1 MNCKHENVVI
11 LAEAE
16 IPAERTPAGIV
27 PNEEAGFLKIEWIK
41 CNDCGTL
48 SEPSQLDVERIL
60 KALSFAGQGYVI

>member
-27 PNEEAGFLKIEWIK
+27 PSETAGTLKVSWIK
-41 CNDCGTL
+41 CEDCGTL
-48 SEPSQLDVERIL
+48 SEPSELDMERIL
-60 KALSFAGQGYVI
+60 KALSFADNGYVI